1 MCIIQKVTILA
12 PQKSR
17 TFMEIGN
24 QKQNHEIETNIER
37 IYEDGSI

>member
-1 MCIIQKVTILA
+1 MYYNTKSGHFS

-24 QKQNHEIETNIER
+24 QTQIHKKEINSEL
-37 IYEDGSI
+37 IYEDGII